1 MLSELYKAGK
11 IRQEAL
17 GVLAKT
23 IICIKTGCLATG
35 PEVALGDVKIQLAE
49 AVAIAPQPRPQA
61 QKPKPQQK
69 IAQPLASKPQ
79 APKQKQEKPPPAQ
92 ATPKEPPKTEREEKQ
107 EAKSVAPGWE
117 VLVALLANDAKIDKA
132 KAEAVLEAVSSYLAV
147 YPSVGVIRLV
157 EDVARIAK
165 TDQKT
170 VRTALEI
177 LRSADAIE
185 LREEGV
191 VNLKKLFKKGEIPL

>member
-11 IRQEAL
+11 IRPEAL

-49 AVAIAPQPRPQA
+49 VIAIAPQPRPQA
-61 QKPKPQQK
+61 QKPRPQQRV
-69 IAQPLASKPQ
+69 AQPLAAKPQ

-92 ATPKEPPKTEREEKQ
+92 TTSKEPPKTEREEKQ

-117 VLVALLANDAKIDKA
+117 ALVALLANDAKIDKA